1 MDDQSK
7 RTQELA
13 EQLRNNRE
21 ALDEIERQVRNGERV
36 LSFEEA
42 RQLVHD
48 YKMNYEKVMSIYR
61 LSKSIANG
69 EVAIE
74 EEHEEQ
80 KPDIPAVTKEEV
92 DALYQTAMKTRR
104 PSDILKYMKS
114 KRLYKQWLEAQEG
127 MDDDQ

>member
-21 ALDEIERQVRNGERV
+21 ALDEIERQVRNGERI
-36 LSFEEA
+36 LTFEEA
-42 RQLVHD
+42 RQLAHD

-61 LSKSIANG
+61 LSKRIANG

-74 EEHEEQ
+74 EEQEEQ
-80 KPDIPAVTKEEV
+80 KPDIQEVTKEEV

-104 PSDILKYMKS
+104 PSDILKYMKL
-114 KRLYKQWLEAQEG
+114 KRQYKQWLEAQEG

>member
-1 MDDQSK
+1 MDDQTK
-7 RTQELA
+7 RTLELA

-21 ALDEIERQVRNGERV
+21 YLEELERQVKNGERV
-36 LSFEEA
+36 LTFEEA
-42 RQLVHD
+42 KQLMND
-48 YKMNYEKVMSIYR
+48 YKMNFEKVMSIYR
-61 LSKSIANG
+61 LSKRIANG
-69 EVAIE
+69 ETVVE
-74 EEHEEQ
+74 EEQEEQ